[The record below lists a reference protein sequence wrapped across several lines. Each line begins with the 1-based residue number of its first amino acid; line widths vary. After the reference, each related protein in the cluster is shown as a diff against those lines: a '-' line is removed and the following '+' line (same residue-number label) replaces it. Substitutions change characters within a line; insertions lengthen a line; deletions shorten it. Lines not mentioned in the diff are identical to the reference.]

1 MGSNWKN
8 NSFGSSFGLNKPDEG
23 YVEYMAMELSR
34 LAKEGEEEERKKSEL
49 IEKIMEKLTS
59 DKKEKLEYE
68 LLAKKGR
75 KLDEGAKKAIL
86 KTLEKKTIDQL
97 SSMLK
102 ALTNEQQKGIERQDE
117 SNQSKGKDEG
127 REPGE

>member
-8 NSFGSSFGLNKPDEG
+8 NSFGSSFGLNKRNEG

-34 LAKEGEEEERKKSEL
+34 LAKEGGEEERKKSEL

-68 LLAKKGR
+68 LLAQKGR

-97 SSMLK
+97 SSMLE
-102 ALTNEQQKGIERQDE
+102 ALTNEQQKGIERQDK